1 MGIVMKMIVNR
12 QRMMKLSCFLLLDLF
27 TFLPLN
33 AKLIKVLAI
42 GNSFSQDAV
51 EQYLFELAKAQGDS
65 LVIGNAYIGGCSLES
80 HYVNLRGDSAKYDYR
95 KVIGGIKGEYKK
107 VTLQRIIRDED
118 WNIITL
124 QQVSQLSG
132 IPKSFA
138 LLPSLKRQVAIYAS
152 NFQVQFA
159 WHMTWAYASD
169 YKNKRFA
176 AYDYNQRQMY
186 SAIVNAMLE
195 ALPTADI
202 QRIIPSGIAIQLA
215 RYRMGDVLNRDG
227 FHLSYTLG
235 RYTAACTWCEFLT
248 GRNVDGNR
256 WHPDTITDE
265 EALLCQQAAHEA
277 IFMQQQGRYSVF

>member
-1 MGIVMKMIVNR
+1 MKMIVNR
-12 QRMMKLSCFLLLDLF
+12 QRMMKLSCFLLFYLF

-80 HYVNLRGDSAKYDYR
+80 HYMNLRGDSAKYDYR